1 MVYPIIY
8 RVSTIQG
15 YVMMLIQDGPLPS
28 YKLVYKPWKKN
39 MNTIVMMYVDLT
51 DVDVCYKLVYKPL

>member
-1 MVYPIIY
+1 M
-8 RVSTIQG
+8 
-15 YVMMLIQDGPLPS
+15 
-28 YKLVYKPWKKN
+28 KKN